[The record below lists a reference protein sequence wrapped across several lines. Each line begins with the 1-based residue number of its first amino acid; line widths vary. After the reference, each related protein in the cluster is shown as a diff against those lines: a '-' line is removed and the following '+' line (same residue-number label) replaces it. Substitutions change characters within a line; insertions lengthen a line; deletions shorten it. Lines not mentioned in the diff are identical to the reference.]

1 MRPTRYI
8 AYLRPAG
15 LVMLCIA
22 GAANAQ
28 DIQPQFE
35 AATVATPVEVPA
47 YVAPEPEQLQTGMGT
62 TIGLE
67 TLAGMRGGTQIV
79 DNDLLV
85 NGRVEDN
92 IADDVL
98 TGNNSVTSGSFAN
111 ASGISTVIQNT
122 GANVLIQNAMIV
134 NVKFA
139 DPAP

>member
-1 MRPTRYI
+1 MRPNRYI
-8 AYLRPAG
+8 AYFRPAS
-15 LVMLCIA
+15 LAMLCIA

-35 AATVATPVEVPA
+35 AAAVAMPVEVPA
-47 YVAPEPEQLQTGMGT
+47 YVAPEPEQRQTGMGT

-67 TLAGMRGGTQIV
+67 TLADMRGGTQIV
-79 DNDLLV
+79 DNDILV

-98 TGNNSVTSGSFAN
+98 TGSNSVTSGSFAN